1 MSVRASLCR
10 VGTHNFIPHRLEC
23 NYIFADGRR
32 CSNRKT
38 WLKGVNLSLTM
49 MGHVDAMNPPDEKW
63 QARAKGILKA
73 ELARRHVSYRELAE
87 RLGAI
92 GWKDNERN

>member
-1 MSVRASLCR
+1 
-10 VGTHNFIPHRLEC
+10 
-23 NYIFADGRR
+23 
-32 CSNRKT
+32 
-38 WLKGVNLSLTM
+38 M
-49 MGHVDAMNPPDEKW
+49 MAHVDAMNPPDEKW

-92 GWKDNERN
+92 GWKDNERNIANKLSRGTFTAAFFVACLDAIGCKTLRLDDE